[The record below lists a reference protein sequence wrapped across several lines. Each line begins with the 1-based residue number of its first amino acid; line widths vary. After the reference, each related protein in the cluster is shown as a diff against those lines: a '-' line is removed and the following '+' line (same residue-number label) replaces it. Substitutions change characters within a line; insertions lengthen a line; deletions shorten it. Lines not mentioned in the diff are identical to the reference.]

1 MHEHNAFG
9 LADEVKCPVERRV
22 AAAEDDDI
30 FAFENGRILAAVMKL
45 SALKLFNAF
54 DNSTFSKSKFT
65 TRFCVTPDAILVKK
79 HKQNTNCI
87 KNIFTI
93 LLLTFLSM
101 ERFLLKSIAIN
112 DRFGY

>member
-54 DNSTFSKSKFT
+54 DAKRAGLEGAHAGCDDHDFA
-65 TRFCVTPDAILVKK
+65 VELA
-79 HKQNTNCI
+79 
-87 KNIFTI
+87 
-93 LLLTFLSM
+93 
-101 ERFLLKSIAIN
+101 A
-112 DRFGY
+112 